1 MTDKEEFE
9 EFQKKLTEE
18 IKESV
23 KFVDEFS
30 ERMEKLDKGE
40 RKSGRTHAHEV
51 VDQIEKERE
60 KEGEFWATQHKDA
73 RIKKAIEDE
82 KFVEEYAKTHGHK
95 LTVIGKKGDNK

>member
-23 KFVDEFS
+23 KFVDELS
-30 ERMEKLDKGE
+30 ERMKKIDKSE
-40 RKSGRTHAHEV
+40 IKSGRTLAHDI

-60 KEGEFWATQHKDA
+60 KEGEFWATQPKEA
-73 RIKKAIEDE
+73 RMKKAMEDE
-82 KFVEEYAKTHGHK
+82 KFIEEYAKAHGHK
-95 LTVIGKKGDNK
+95 LTVIEKKGDNK

>member
-9 EFQKKLTEE
+9 EFQKNLTEE

-30 ERMEKLDKGE
+30 ERMKKIDKSE
-40 RKSGRTHAHEV
+40 IKSGRTHAHEV

-60 KEGEFWATQHKDA
+60 KEGEFWATQPKEV
-73 RIKKAIEDE
+73 RIKKAMEDE
-82 KFVEEYAKTHGHK
+82 KFIEEYAKAHGHK